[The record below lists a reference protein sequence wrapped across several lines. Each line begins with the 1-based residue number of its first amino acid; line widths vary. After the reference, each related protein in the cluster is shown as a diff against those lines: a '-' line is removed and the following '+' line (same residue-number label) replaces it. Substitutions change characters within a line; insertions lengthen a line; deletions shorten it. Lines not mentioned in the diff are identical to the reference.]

1 MRLVL
6 RLYGCCYPYCA
17 EAAAAAATAA
27 ATETVMSNSL
37 ALFGFLLARAEDTL
51 YKIASKVSKSE
62 RERERKKN

>member
-27 ATETVMSNSL
+27 ATETVMSNLL
-37 ALFGFLLARAEDTL
+37 ALFGFLLARARTEDTL
-51 YKIASKVSKSE
+51 YNVISKVS
-62 RERERKKN
+62 